1 MTAELDLRAMIDAGE
16 LERVDPDPE
25 AAAVELGDAR
35 THLGSAGK
43 LIGDDPIMAYSAVYD
58 ATRKALAAHMRA
70 HGYRVRGK
78 VGHHAKTIRYGGA
91 ALQGQGIDDVL
102 EHLDEMRVARND
114 AEYSGRRIGR
124 QEVAADL
131 ETARSVV
138 RAVQAELERLS

>member
-1 MTAELDLRAMIDAGE
+1 MIEAGE

-25 AAAVELGDAR
+25 TAAVELEDAKN
-35 THLGSAGK
+35 HLRSAEQ
-43 LIGDDPIMAYSAVYD
+43 LRNDDPIMAYSAVYD

-70 HGYRVRGK
+70 HGLRVRGR
-78 VGHHAKTIRYGGA
+78 VGHHAKTIRYGSVVLG
-91 ALQGQGIDDVL
+91 GQGIDEVL
-102 EHLDEMRVARND
+102 EHLDEMRVVRND

-138 RAVQAELERLS
+138 HAVETALDRSS

>member
-1 MTAELDLRAMIDAGE
+1 MSAEIDLRAMIEAAE

-25 AAAVELGDAR
+25 TAAVELADAKA
-35 THLGSAGK
+35 HLGSAEK
-43 LIGDDPIMAYSAVYD
+43 LVGDDPIMAYSAVYD
-58 ATRKALAAHMRA
+58 AARKALAAHMRA

-78 VGHHAKTIRYGGA
+78 LGHHAKTVRYGRV
-91 ALQGQGIDDVL
+91 ALEGQGIDEVL
-102 EHLDEMRVARND
+102 ERLDDMRVVRND

-138 RAVQAELERLS
+138 RAVEGELERLS

>member
-1 MTAELDLRAMIDAGE
+1 MSAETDLRAMIEAGE

-25 AAAVELGDAR
+25 TAAVELGDAR
-35 THLGSAGK
+35 THLSSAEK
-43 LIGDDPIMAYSAVYD
+43 LVGDDPIMAYSAVYD

-70 HGYRVRGK
+70 HGFRVRGK
-78 VGHHAKTIRYGGA
+78 VGHHAKTMRYGSV
-91 ALQGQGIDDVL
+91 ALQGHGIDDVL
-102 EHLDEMRVARND
+102 EHLDEIRVVRND

-138 RAVQAELERLS
+138 RAVEGELEHLS